1 MQKDTHSTKQ
11 REAIMQIR
19 GLSQILSNITT
30 PHPSQ
35 TLAPKDQ
42 MFEIDNR
49 TSRHMEHAK
58 KEKHG
63 WKPSK
68 HDLHT
73 RSRQRGHMQNRGASH
88 RLGDARA
95 AKAEM

>member
-1 MQKDTHSTKQ
+1 
-11 REAIMQIR
+11 MQIR
-19 GLSQILSNITT
+19 GLSQILSSITT
-30 PHPSQ
+30 PHPTQ

-49 TSRHMEHAK
+49 TSRHMEHTK
-58 KEKHG
+58 KEKRG
-63 WKPSK
+63 WKPNK

-73 RSRQRGHMQNRGASH
+73 RSRQRGHMQNRGVSH